1 MKLKK
6 VLYIVLTLVFAATIT
21 LALTACKDD
30 EKFDPS
36 KITFVLDWAPNTNH
50 VGLYVAKNLG
60 YYAEEGLEVTFIQP
74 GTTGCSADVSTGVGQ
89 FGIDFQEQ
97 MIYNEQSSVN
107 VTAVAAV
114 MQHNTSGILVK
125 GNVSSLSELNGKKYA
140 TWGLQGEEAIV
151 RYFLQEGGADIST
164 VEFVPNTVENIVAE
178 FTNPAG
184 VDCLWSYLG
193 WDVTK
198 LNTEGIAN
206 TFFRMSDYIPALD
219 YYTPV
224 IIANNDYLKDYEE
237 YARKFIKA
245 TARGYEYAI
254 ANPRAA
260 ADILMEENPELA
272 VDSELIYASM
282 EVLKGEY
289 KADASQWGYIDQ
301 TRWDTFFDLMWE
313 LRTEGMTG
321 PVTDG
326 YGFTNAF
333 LPA

>member
-6 VLYIVLTLVFAATIT
+6 LLCILLIAVLTAASVI
-21 LALTACKDD
+21 ALTACKDD
-30 EKFDPS
+30 DAPE

-114 MQHNTSGILVK
+114 IQHNTSGILAK
-125 GNVSSLSELNGKKYA
+125 GKIDSLAALNGKKYA
-140 TWGLQGEEAIV
+140 SWGLQGEEAIV
-151 RYFLQEGGADIST
+151 RYFLQEGGADINT
-164 VEFVPNTVENIVAE
+164 VEFIPNTVENIVAE
-178 FTNPAG
+178 FTNTAG
-184 VDCLWSYLG
+184 ADCLWSYLG

-224 IIANNDYLKDYEE
+224 IIANNDYLKDNAE

-254 ANPRAA
+254 ANPREA

-289 KADASQWGYIDQ
+289 KSDAPQWGYIDQ
-301 TRWDTFFDLMWE
+301 ARWDAFFDLMWE

-321 PVTDG
+321 PITDG

>member
-6 VLYIVLTLVFAATIT
+6 LLCILLIAVLTAASAI
-21 LALTACKDD
+21 ALTACKDD
-30 EKFDPS
+30 DAPE

-114 MQHNTSGILVK
+114 IQHNTSGILAK
-125 GNVSSLSELNGKKYA
+125 GKVDSLAALNGKKYA
-140 TWGLQGEEAIV
+140 SWGLQGEEAIV
-151 RYFLQEGGADIST
+151 RYFLTEGGADIST
-164 VEFVPNTVENIVAE
+164 VEFIPNTVENIVAE
-178 FTNPAG
+178 FTNTAG
-184 VDCLWSYLG
+184 ADCLWSYLG

-224 IIANNDYLKDYEE
+224 IIANNDYLKDNAE

-254 ANPRAA
+254 ANPREA

-289 KADASQWGYIDQ
+289 KSDAPQWGYIDQ
-301 TRWDTFFDLMWE
+301 ARWDAFFDLMWE

-321 PVTDG
+321 PITDG

>member
-6 VLYIVLTLVFAATIT
+6 VLYIALTLVFALTFA

-30 EKFDPS
+30 ENFDPS

-114 MQHNTSGILVK
+114 IQHNTSGILVK
-125 GNVSSLSELNGKKYA
+125 GNVTSLTDLNNKKYA

-178 FTNPAG
+178 FTNPTG

-193 WDVTK
+193 WDVTQ
-198 LNTEGIAN
+198 LNVKNIAN
-206 TFFRMSDYIPALD
+206 TFFRMGDIIDALD

-224 IIANNDYLKDYEE
+224 IIANNDYLKDYAE
-237 YARKFIKA
+237 YARKFMKA

-272 VDSELIYASM
+272 VNSELVYASM
-282 EVLKGEY
+282 EVLKSEY
-289 KADASQWGYIDQ
+289 KADATQWGYIDQ
-301 TRWDTFFDLMWE
+301 ARWDNFFDLMWE

-321 PVTDG
+321 PISDG

>member
-6 VLYIVLTLVFAATIT
+6 LLCILLIAVLTAASVI
-21 LALTACKDD
+21 ALTACKDD
-30 EKFDPS
+30 DAPE

-114 MQHNTSGILVK
+114 IQHNTSGILAK
-125 GNVSSLSELNGKKYA
+125 GKIDSLAALNGKKYA
-140 TWGLQGEEAIV
+140 SWGLQGEEAIV
-151 RYFLQEGGADIST
+151 RYFLQEEGADINT
-164 VEFVPNTVENIVAE
+164 VTFIPNTVENIVAE
-178 FTNPAG
+178 FTNTSGA
-184 VDCLWSYLG
+184 DCLWSYLG

-224 IIANNDYLKDYEE
+224 IIANNDYLKDNAE

-254 ANPRAA
+254 ANPREA

-289 KADASQWGYIDQ
+289 KSDAPQWGYIDQ
-301 TRWDTFFDLMWE
+301 ARWDAFFDLMWE

-321 PVTDG
+321 PITDG

>member
-6 VLYIVLTLVFAATIT
+6 LLCILLIAVLTAASVI
-21 LALTACKDD
+21 ALTACKDD
-30 EKFDPS
+30 DAPE

-114 MQHNTSGILVK
+114 IQHNTSGILAK
-125 GNVSSLSELNGKKYA
+125 GNIDSLAALNGKKYA
-140 TWGLQGEEAIV
+140 SWGLQGEEAIV
-151 RYFLQEGGADIST
+151 RYFLQEEGADINT
-164 VEFVPNTVENIVAE
+164 VEFIPNTVENIVAE
-178 FTNPAG
+178 FTNTSGA
-184 VDCLWSYLG
+184 DCLWSYLG

-224 IIANNDYLKDYEE
+224 IIANNDYLNDNAE

-254 ANPRAA
+254 ANPREA

-289 KADASQWGYIDQ
+289 KADAPQWGYIDQ
-301 TRWDTFFDLMWE
+301 ARWDAFFDLMWE

-321 PVTDG
+321 PITDG

>member
-6 VLYIVLTLVFAATIT
+6 LLCILLIAVLTAASVI
-21 LALTACKDD
+21 ALTACKDED
-30 EKFDPS
+30 APE

-114 MQHNTSGILVK
+114 IQHNTSGILAK
-125 GNVSSLSELNGKKYA
+125 GNIDSLAALNGKKYA
-140 TWGLQGEEAIV
+140 SWGLQGEEAIV

-164 VEFVPNTVENIVAE
+164 VDFIPNTVENIVAE
-178 FTNPAG
+178 FTNTAG
-184 VDCLWSYLG
+184 ADCLWSYLG

-206 TFFRMSDYIPALD
+206 TFFRMSDHIPALD

-224 IIANNDYLKDYEE
+224 IIANNDYLNDNAE

-254 ANPRAA
+254 ANPREA

-282 EVLKGEY
+282 SDHGRIRLHQRFPSRVKTGNGVARGERSY
-289 KADASQWGYIDQ
+289 AG
-301 TRWDTFFDLMWE
+301 L
-313 LRTEGMTG
+313 
-321 PVTDG
+321 
-326 YGFTNAF
+326 
-333 LPA
+333 

>member
-6 VLYIVLTLVFAATIT
+6 LLCILLIAVLTAASVI
-21 LALTACKDD
+21 ALTACKDD
-30 EKFDPS
+30 DAPE

-114 MQHNTSGILVK
+114 IQHNTSGILAK
-125 GNVSSLSELNGKKYA
+125 GNIDSLAALNGKKYA
-140 TWGLQGEEAIV
+140 SWGLQGEEAIV
-151 RYFLQEGGADIST
+151 RYFLQEGGADINT
-164 VEFVPNTVENIVAE
+164 VEFIPNTVENIVAE
-178 FTNPAG
+178 FTNTSGA
-184 VDCLWSYLG
+184 DCLWSYLG

-206 TFFRMSDYIPALD
+206 TFFRMSDHIDALD

-224 IIANNDYLKDYEE
+224 IIANNDYLNDNAE

-254 ANPRAA
+254 ANPREA
-260 ADILMEENPELA
+260 ADILMEENPELK

-289 KADASQWGYIDQ
+289 KADAPQWGYIDRA
-301 TRWDTFFDLMWE
+301 RWDAFFDLMWE

-321 PVTDG
+321 PITDG

>member
-6 VLYIVLTLVFAATIT
+6 LLCILLIAVLTAASVI
-21 LALTACKDD
+21 ALTSCKDD
-30 EKFDPS
+30 DAPE

-114 MQHNTSGILVK
+114 MQHNTSGILAK
-125 GNVSSLSELNGKKYA
+125 GKIDSLAALNGKKYA
-140 TWGLQGEEAIV
+140 SWGLQGEEAIV
-151 RYFLQEGGADIST
+151 RYFLQEGGADINT
-164 VEFVPNTVENIVAE
+164 VEFIPNTVENIVAE
-178 FTNPAG
+178 FTNTAG
-184 VDCLWSYLG
+184 ADCLWSYLG

-224 IIANNDYLKDYEE
+224 IIANNDYLNHNAE

-254 ANPRAA
+254 ANPREA

-289 KADASQWGYIDQ
+289 KSDAPQWGYIDQ
-301 TRWDTFFDLMWE
+301 ARWDTFFDLMWE

-321 PVTDG
+321 PITDG

>member
-6 VLYIVLTLVFAATIT
+6 LLCILLIAVLTAASAI
-21 LALTACKDD
+21 ALTACKDD
-30 EKFDPS
+30 DAPE

-114 MQHNTSGILVK
+114 MQHNTSGILAK
-125 GNVSSLSELNGKKYA
+125 GKIDSLAALNGKKYA
-140 TWGLQGEEAIV
+140 SWGLQGEEAIV
-151 RYFLQEGGADIST
+151 RYFLTEGGADINT
-164 VEFVPNTVENIVAE
+164 VEFIPNTVENIVAE
-178 FTNPAG
+178 FTNTAG
-184 VDCLWSYLG
+184 ADCLWSYLG

-224 IIANNDYLKDYEE
+224 IIANNDYLKDNAE

-254 ANPRAA
+254 ANPREA

-289 KADASQWGYIDQ
+289 KSDAPQWGYIDQ
-301 TRWDTFFDLMWE
+301 ARWDAFFDLMWE

-321 PVTDG
+321 PITDG

>member
-6 VLYIVLTLVFAATIT
+6 LLCILLIAVLTAASAI
-21 LALTACKDD
+21 ALTACKDD
-30 EKFDPS
+30 GAPE

-114 MQHNTSGILVK
+114 IQHNTSGILAK
-125 GNVSSLSELNGKKYA
+125 GKIDSIAALNGKKYA
-140 TWGLQGEEAIV
+140 SWGLQGEEAIV

-164 VEFVPNTVENIVAE
+164 VEFIPNTVENIVAE
-178 FTNPAG
+178 FTNTAG
-184 VDCLWSYLG
+184 ADCLWSYLG

-206 TFFRMSDYIPALD
+206 TFFRMSDYIDALD

-224 IIANNDYLKDYEE
+224 IIANNDYLKDNAE

-254 ANPRAA
+254 ANPREA

-289 KADASQWGYIDQ
+289 KADAPQWGYIDRA
-301 TRWDTFFDLMWE
+301 RWDAFFDLMWE

-321 PVTDG
+321 PITDG

>member
-6 VLYIVLTLVFAATIT
+6 LLCILLIAVLTAASVI
-21 LALTACKDD
+21 ALTACKDD
-30 EKFDPS
+30 DAPE

-114 MQHNTSGILVK
+114 IQHNTSGILAK
-125 GNVSSLSELNGKKYA
+125 GNIDSLAALNGKKYA
-140 TWGLQGEEAIV
+140 SWGLQGEEAIV
-151 RYFLQEGGADIST
+151 RYFLQEEGADINT
-164 VEFVPNTVENIVAE
+164 VEFIPNTVENIVAE
-178 FTNPAG
+178 FTNTAG
-184 VDCLWSYLG
+184 ADCLWSYLG

-224 IIANNDYLKDYEE
+224 IIANNDYLKDNAE

-254 ANPRAA
+254 ANPREA

-289 KADASQWGYIDQ
+289 KSDAPQWGYIDRA
-301 TRWDTFFDLMWE
+301 RWDAFFDLMWE

-321 PVTDG
+321 PITDG

>member
-6 VLYIVLTLVFAATIT
+6 LLCILLIAVLTAASVI
-21 LALTACKDD
+21 ALTACKDD
-30 EKFDPS
+30 GAPE

-114 MQHNTSGILVK
+114 IQHNTSGILAK
-125 GNVSSLSELNGKKYA
+125 GKIDSLAALNGKKYA
-140 TWGLQGEEAIV
+140 SWGLQGEEAIV
-151 RYFLQEGGADIST
+151 RYFLTEGGADINT
-164 VEFVPNTVENIVAE
+164 VEFIPNTVENIVAE
-178 FTNPAG
+178 FTNTSGA
-184 VDCLWSYLG
+184 DCLWSYLG

-224 IIANNDYLKDYEE
+224 IIANNDYLKDNAE

-254 ANPRAA
+254 ANPREA

-289 KADASQWGYIDQ
+289 KADAPQWGYIDQ
-301 TRWDTFFDLMWE
+301 ARWDAFFDLMWE

-321 PVTDG
+321 PITDG

>member
-6 VLYIVLTLVFAATIT
+6 LLCILLIAVLTAASVI
-21 LALTACKDD
+21 ALTACKDED
-30 EKFDPS
+30 APE

-114 MQHNTSGILVK
+114 IQHNTSGILAK
-125 GNVSSLSELNGKKYA
+125 GKVDSLSALNGKKYA
-140 TWGLQGEEAIV
+140 TWGLQGEKAIV
-151 RYFLQEGGADIST
+151 RYFLTEGGADIST
-164 VEFVPNTVENIVAE
+164 VGFIPNTVENIVAE
-178 FTNPAG
+178 FTNTAG
-184 VDCLWSYLG
+184 ADCLWSYLG

-224 IIANNDYLKDYEE
+224 IIANNDYLNDNAE

-254 ANPRAA
+254 ANPREA

-289 KADASQWGYIDQ
+289 KSNAPQWGYIDQ
-301 TRWDTFFDLMWE
+301 ARWDAFFDLMWE

-321 PVTDG
+321 PITDG

>member
-6 VLYIVLTLVFAATIT
+6 LLCILLIAVLTAASVI
-21 LALTACKDD
+21 ALTACKDD
-30 EKFDPS
+30 DAPE

-114 MQHNTSGILVK
+114 IQHNTSGILAK
-125 GNVSSLSELNGKKYA
+125 GNIDSLAALNGKKYA
-140 TWGLQGEEAIV
+140 SWGLQGEEAIV
-151 RYFLQEGGADIST
+151 KYFLQEGGADINT
-164 VEFVPNTVENIVAE
+164 VTFIPNTVENIVAE
-178 FTNPAG
+178 FTNTSGA
-184 VDCLWSYLG
+184 DCLWSYLG

-206 TFFRMSDYIPALD
+206 TFFRMSDYIDALD

-224 IIANNDYLKDYEE
+224 IIANNDYLKDNAE

-254 ANPRAA
+254 ANPREA
-260 ADILMEENPELA
+260 ADILMEENPELK

-289 KADASQWGYIDQ
+289 KSDAPQWGYIDQ
-301 TRWDTFFDLMWE
+301 ARWDAFFDLMWE

-321 PVTDG
+321 PITDG

>member
-6 VLYIVLTLVFAATIT
+6 LLCILLIAVLTAASAI
-21 LALTACKDD
+21 ALTACKDD
-30 EKFDPS
+30 DAPE

-114 MQHNTSGILVK
+114 IQHNTSGILAK
-125 GNVSSLSELNGKKYA
+125 GKIDSLAALNGKKYA
-140 TWGLQGEEAIV
+140 SWGLQGEEAIV

-164 VEFVPNTVENIVAE
+164 VGFIPNTVENIVAE
-178 FTNPAG
+178 FTNTAG
-184 VDCLWSYLG
+184 ADCLWSYLG

-224 IIANNDYLKDYEE
+224 IIANNDYLKDNAE

-254 ANPRAA
+254 ANPREA

-289 KADASQWGYIDQ
+289 KSDAPQWGYIDQ
-301 TRWDTFFDLMWE
+301 ARWDAFFDLMWE

-321 PVTDG
+321 PITDG

>member
-6 VLYIVLTLVFAATIT
+6 LLCILLIAVLTAASVI
-21 LALTACKDD
+21 ALTACKDD
-30 EKFDPS
+30 DAPE

-114 MQHNTSGILVK
+114 IQHNTSGILAK
-125 GNVSSLSELNGKKYA
+125 GNIDSLAALNGKKYA
-140 TWGLQGEEAIV
+140 SWGLQGEEAIV
-151 RYFLQEGGADIST
+151 RYFLQEGGADINT
-164 VEFVPNTVENIVAE
+164 VEFIPNTVENIVAE
-178 FTNPAG
+178 FTNTSGA
-184 VDCLWSYLG
+184 DCLWSYLG

-206 TFFRMSDYIPALD
+206 TFFRMSDYIDALD

-224 IIANNDYLKDYEE
+224 IIANNDYLNDNAE

-254 ANPRAA
+254 ANPREA

-289 KADASQWGYIDQ
+289 KSDAPQWGYIDQ
-301 TRWDTFFDLMWE
+301 ARWDAFFDLMWE

-321 PVTDG
+321 PITDG